1 MRAWRQ
7 SIVPPIVFGVLLIL
21 IVILLGTTWNLT
33 LIRDPGTWQRVFEP
47 GSWGRTLMLVAG
59 TLLFLAVIA
68 GLVLYVVFLA
78 QQIRAN
84 QLQQNVM
91 DAVTHE
97 FRSPLTSLRLSLDT
111 LRRKDVPPE
120 EARMFLAM
128 MDDDCARL
136 QVLVE
141 RVLEAGRL
149 EAGSRSYRIEEVP
162 MRSLLAE
169 LAGRMKQRL
178 RLDDA
183 CISLPSR
190 EAWVRADAGALDM
203 VCTNLLENAVKYS
216 PEDRISVALD
226 LRQGKVPGQVMLLIA
241 DQGIGWAPGNE
252 RRIFRRFV
260 RLGDEM
266 TRRRKG
272 IGLGLYLAR
281 SMVRGMGGT
290 IEAAS
295 PGVGKGAVFT
305 VTLPGRMDGE
315 NPDRRG

>member
-7 SIVPPIVFGVLLIL
+7 SIVPPIVFGVMLIL
-21 IVILLGTTWNLT
+21 IVILLGATWNLA
-33 LIRDPGTWQRVFEP
+33 LLQVPGTWQRVFEP
-47 GSWGRTLMLVAG
+47 GSWGRPLMLVAG

-97 FRSPLTSLRLSLDT
+97 FRSPLTSLRLALDT
-111 LRRKDVPPE
+111 LRRKEVPAD
-120 EARMFLAM
+120 EARMFLGM
-128 MDDDCARL
+128 MADDCDRL
-136 QVLVE
+136 QDLVE

-149 EAGSRSYRIEEVP
+149 EAGSRSYRLEDVP
-162 MRSLLAE
+162 MRQLLAD
-169 LAGRMKQRL
+169 LTGRL
-178 RLDDA
+178 RLRLRLADS
-183 CISLPSR
+183 CIRLPDR
-190 EAWVRADAGALDM
+190 EAWVRADADALDL

-216 PEDRISVALD
+216 PEDRIEVVVT
-226 LRQGKVPGQVMLLIA
+226 LRAGRVPGQVALVVV

-281 SMVRGMGGT
+281 SMVMGMGGS
-290 IEAAS
+290 IEATS
-295 PGVGKGAVFT
+295 PGVGRGAVFT
-305 VTLPGRMDGE
+305 VSLPGRMDGE
-315 NPDRRG
+315 DPDRRG

>member
-21 IVILLGTTWNLT
+21 IVILLGTTWNLA
-33 LIRDPGTWQRVFEP
+33 LLQDSGTWQRVFEP

-97 FRSPLTSLRLSLDT
+97 FRSPLTSLRLALDT
-111 LRRKDVPPE
+111 LRRKEVPAD
-120 EARMFLAM
+120 EARMFLGM
-128 MDDDCARL
+128 MADDCDRL
-136 QVLVE
+136 QILVE

-149 EAGSRSYRIEEVP
+149 EAGSRSYRLEDVP
-162 MRSLLAE
+162 MRQLLAD
-169 LAGRMKQRL
+169 LTGRL
-178 RLDDA
+178 RLRLRLADA
-183 CISLPSR
+183 CIRLPDR
-190 EAWVRADAGALDM
+190 EAWVRADADALDL

-216 PEDRISVALD
+216 PDDRIEVVLT
-226 LRQGKVPGQVMLLIA
+226 LREGKVPGQIALVIA

-281 SMVRGMGGT
+281 SMVVGMGGN

-295 PGVGKGAVFT
+295 PGVGRGAVFT
-305 VTLPGRMDGE
+305 VSLPGRMDGE